1 MTTTATPERKT
12 LRELRNSDAT
22 LFCKNNTGNKITCNT
37 KDVQFELDPHEIAIM
52 PKECLSTPGMQRL
65 WMRKAV
71 TISDDESMED
81 EIILLMGGLVEM
93 PPVRAVQ
100 IMKDDGTWAEETP
113 KIAETSGRNDI
124 TMKLDEQ
131 GMPETIKCVIG
142 GEQVFQTKQQIDEG
156 VPPLCPIHESESHKI
171 VSIQNPDR
179 TWSHSL
185 PKIG

>member
-37 KDVQFELDPHEIAIM
+37 EKVQFELDPYEIAIM

-100 IMKDDGTWAEETP
+100 VMKDDGTWAFETP
-113 KIAETSGRNDI
+113 AVTETSGKNDI
-124 TMKLDEQ
+124 VMTLDDKGQ
-131 GMPETIKCVIG
+131 PQAIKCVIG
-142 GEQVFQTKQQIDEG
+142 GEPVFQTKAQADEG
-156 VPPLCPIHESESHKI
+156 APPLCPVHESESHKI
-171 VSIQNPDR
+171 VSIQNADR
-179 TWSHSL
+179 SWSHTL